1 MNELPVT
8 GAVAEYRGARYR
20 IVFGTAE
27 WVALQADRDAVIPD
41 AFARGERQ
49 LAPTG
54 TEQWAKVPMAVVD
67 GVIDVRVKGTV
78 QGEAVSLQRQLPD
91 GRVRV
96 GFVGS
101 PSAARKLGLEG
112 DQYQG
117 WTGLFNSDDFSDI
130 QVKESRRA

>member
-1 MNELPVT
+1 MIELPVT

-27 WVALQADRDAVIPD
+27 WVALRADRDAVIPD

-49 LAPTG
+49 LAQNG
-54 TEQWAKVPMAVVD
+54 IEQWAKVPMAVID

-78 QGEAVSLQRQLPD
+78 QGEVVSLQRQLPD

-96 GFVGS
+96 WFVGS
-101 PSAARKLGLEG
+101 PGAAEDLGLEG
-112 DQYQG
+112 DQYMG
-117 WTGLFNSDDFSDI
+117 WVGWFEPDEIEDI
-130 QVKESRRA
+130 QIEETRRV